1 LFNYESENYPWKKYE
16 KESAKIE
23 CLEFNAW
30 CDVQLI
36 MLTKPI
42 HLRQS

>member
-1 LFNYESENYPWKKYE
+1 MLHEWSWLVNYESENYPWKKYE

-30 CDVQLI
+30 
-36 MLTKPI
+36 
-42 HLRQS
+42 